1 MELYLKLIDVI
12 VPVFFVIG
20 IGYYLGKKNPDINTD
35 FITTFAGNVGTPAMI
50 FYTITT
56 TGVTLSVFTEYF
68 IYALIII
75 GGFSLVGIL
84 FLLLLKKDFI
94 SELPPLIL
102 PNTGNMGIPIC
113 LFAYGTAGLGV
124 ASAIAS
130 VIILL
135 HFTLGVLLAKK
146 SFSLEILIKNMP
158 IYAIIVSV
166 IFLYFEWDVPGYL
179 ENTTFLLTYATIFLV
194 LMSLGIALS
203 RLKVVSWTHASI
215 LGAVR
220 VILGPLIGFGLIKY
234 LNLDG
239 FAAGVLLIQSCM
251 PSAVLT
257 YLVGS
262 MYSEK
267 KVVDSVASVIVTS
280 TIMSFIT
287 CLLYTSPSPR
297 DGLLSRMP
305 SSA

>member
-1 MELYLKLIDVI
+1 MELYLKLIDVLF
-12 VPVFFVIG
+12 PVFFVIG
-20 IGYYLGKKNPDINTD
+20 IGYYLGKKNPNINTD

-124 ASAIAS
+124 ASSIAS

-146 SFSLEILIKNMP
+146 SLSLQILVKNMP
-158 IYAIIVSV
+158 IYAIIISV
-166 IFLYFEWDVPGYL
+166 IFLYFEWNVPGYL

-194 LMSLGIALS
+194 LMSLGIALT

-215 LGAVR
+215 LGCVR
-220 VILGPLIGFGLIKY
+220 VILGPLIGFGLIKF
-234 LNLDG
+234 LNLEG

-267 KVVDSVASVIVTS
+267 KVVDSVASIIVTS
-280 TIMSFIT
+280 TIMSFVTIPIVVYFS
-287 CLLYTSPSPR
+287 LKYFQ
-297 DGLLSRMP
+297 
-305 SSA
+305 

>member
-1 MELYLKLIDVI
+1 MELYLRLIDVI

-35 FITTFAGNVGTPAMI
+35 FITTFAGNIGTPGMI

-56 TGVTLSVFTEYF
+56 TGVTLSVFSEYF
-68 IYALIII
+68 IYSLIII
-75 GGFSLVGIL
+75 GGFTLVGVL

-130 VIILL
+130 VIVLL

-158 IYAIIVSV
+158 IYGIIVSV
-166 IFLYFEWDVPGYL
+166 LFLYFEWDVPGYL
-179 ENTTFLLTYATIFLV
+179 ENTTFLLTYATIFLI
-194 LMSLGIALS
+194 LMSLGIALT
-203 RLKVVSWTHASI
+203 RLKVVSWAHASI

-220 VILGPLIGFGLIKY
+220 VIIGPLLCFCLISF
-234 LNLDG
+234 LNLEG

-267 KVVDSVASVIVTS
+267 KVVDNVASVIVTS
-280 TIMSFIT
+280 TIMSFFTIPIVVYYS
-287 CLLYTSPSPR
+287 LKYF
-297 DGLLSRMP
+297 
-305 SSA
+305 

>member
-1 MELYLKLIDVI
+1 MELYLKLIDVLF
-12 VPVFFVIG
+12 PVFFVIG
-20 IGYYLGKKNPDINTD
+20 VGYYLGKKDPKFDTT
-35 FITTFAGNVGTPAMI
+35 FITNFAGNIGTPAMI
-50 FYTITT
+50 FYTVTT
-56 TGVTLSVFTEYF
+56 TGITLSVFVHYF
-68 IYALIII
+68 AYAILMI
-75 GGFSLVGIL
+75 GGFAIVGLIVL
-84 FLLLLKKDFI
+84 FLLKKDL
-94 SELPPLIL
+94 SMELPPLIL
-102 PNTGNMGIPIC
+102 PNTGNMGVPIC

-146 SFSLEILIKNMP
+146 SFSFGILIKNMP
-158 IYAIIVSV
+158 IYGIIVSV
-166 IFLYFEWDVPGYL
+166 IFLYFEWEVPGYL

-220 VILGPLIGFGLIKY
+220 VIIGPLIGFGLIKF
-234 LNLDG
+234 LNLNG

-262 MYSEK
+262 MYSER

-280 TIMSFIT
+280 TVFSFIT
-287 CLLYTSPSPR
+287 IPIVVYYSLKYFQ
-297 DGLLSRMP
+297 
-305 SSA
+305 

>member
-1 MELYLKLIDVI
+1 MELYLKLIDVLF
-12 VPVFFVIG
+12 PVFFVIG
-20 IGYYLGKKNPDINTD
+20 IGYYLGKKNPNINTD

-84 FLLLLKKDFI
+84 FLLILKKDFI
-94 SELPPLIL
+94 SELPPIIL

-130 VIILL
+130 VVILL

-158 IYAIIVSV
+158 IYGIIVSV

-220 VILGPLIGFGLIKY
+220 VIIGPIIGFGLIKF
-234 LNLDG
+234 LNLNG

-287 CLLYTSPSPR
+287 IPIVVYYSIKYFQ
-297 DGLLSRMP
+297 
-305 SSA
+305 

>member
-12 VPVFFVIG
+12 VPVFSVIG

-68 IYALIII
+68 VYALVVI

-146 SFSLEILIKNMP
+146 SFSLEILVKNMP
-158 IYAIIVSV
+158 IYGIIVSV
-166 IFLYFEWDVPGYL
+166 LFLYFEWDVPGYL

-194 LMSLGIALS
+194 LMSLGIALT

-220 VILGPLIGFGLIKY
+220 VIIGPVIGFGLIKL

-239 FAAGVLLIQSCM
+239 FAAGVLLIQSSM

-267 KVVDSVASVIVTS
+267 KIVDNVASVIVSS

-287 CLLYTSPSPR
+287 VPIVVFISLKYFI
-297 DGLLSRMP
+297 
-305 SSA
+305 

>member
-1 MELYLKLIDVI
+1 MELYIKLFDVLF
-12 VPVFFVIG
+12 PVFFVIG
-20 IGYYLGKKNPDINTD
+20 VGYYLGVKDPNFDTK
-35 FITTFAGNVGTPAMI
+35 FITNFAGNIGTPAMI

-56 TGVTLSVFTEYF
+56 TGVTLAVFIEYF
-68 IYALIII
+68 VYALVII
-75 GGFSLVGIL
+75 GGFSVVGIFFL
-84 FLLLLKKDFI
+84 FILKKDLI

-113 LFAYGTAGLGV
+113 LFAYGTVGLGV

-135 HFTLGVLLAKK
+135 HFTVGVLLAKK
-146 SFSLEILIKNMP
+146 SFSFEILIKNVP
-158 IYAIIVSV
+158 IYGILAAV
-166 IFLYFEWDVPGYL
+166 IFLYFEWDVPGFL
-179 ENTTFLLTYATIFLV
+179 ENTTFLLTYTTIFLV

-203 RLKVVSWTHASI
+203 RFQVVSWTKASI

-220 VILGPLIGFGLIKY
+220 VIIGPILGYSLIKY

-239 FAAGVLLIQSCM
+239 FSAGVLLIQSSM

-280 TIMSFIT
+280 TLMSLIT
-287 CLLYTSPSPR
+287 IPIVVFYSLKYFQ
-297 DGLLSRMP
+297 
-305 SSA
+305 

>member
-1 MELYLKLIDVI
+1 MELYLKIIDVI

-20 IGYYLGKKNPDINTD
+20 IGYYLGKKNPEINTD

-68 IYALIII
+68 IYALVII

-146 SFSLEILIKNMP
+146 SFSLDILIKNMP
-158 IYAIIVSV
+158 IYAIIFSV

-287 CLLYTSPSPR
+287 IPIVVYYSLKYFQ
-297 DGLLSRMP
+297 
-305 SSA
+305 

>member
-1 MELYLKLIDVI
+1 MELYLKLIDVLF
-12 VPVFFVIG
+12 PVFFVIG
-20 IGYYLGKKNPDINTD
+20 IGYYLGKKNPNINTD

-56 TGVTLSVFTEYF
+56 TGVTLNVFTEYF

-84 FLLLLKKDFI
+84 FLLILKKDFI

-130 VIILL
+130 VVILL

-158 IYAIIVSV
+158 IYGIIVSV

-220 VILGPLIGFGLIKY
+220 VIIGPIIGFGLIKF
-234 LNLDG
+234 LNLNG

-280 TIMSFIT
+280 TIMSFVTIPIVV
-287 CLLYTSPSPR
+287 YYSIKYFQ
-297 DGLLSRMP
+297 
-305 SSA
+305 

>member
-12 VPVFFVIG
+12 APVFFVIG
-20 IGYYLGKKNPDINTD
+20 IGYYLGKKNPEINTD

-56 TGVTLSVFTEYF
+56 TGITLSVFTEYF
-68 IYALIII
+68 IYALVII

-146 SFSLEILIKNMP
+146 SFSFEILIKNMP
-158 IYAIIVSV
+158 IYGIIVSV

-220 VILGPLIGFGLIKY
+220 VIIGPLIGFGLIKF
-234 LNLDG
+234 LNLNG

-280 TIMSFIT
+280 TVMSFIT
-287 CLLYTSPSPR
+287 IPIVVYYSIKYFQ
-297 DGLLSRMP
+297 
-305 SSA
+305 

>member
-12 VPVFFVIG
+12 APVFFVIG
-20 IGYYLGKKNPDINTD
+20 IGYYLGRKNPEINTD

-68 IYALIII
+68 IYSLIII
-75 GGFSLVGIL
+75 GGFSLVGIV
-84 FLLLLKKDFI
+84 FLLLLKKDFV

-146 SFSLEILIKNMP
+146 SFSFKILIKNMP
-158 IYAIIVSV
+158 IYGIIVSV

-220 VILGPLIGFGLIKY
+220 VIIGPLIGFGLIKF
-234 LNLDG
+234 LNLNG

-267 KVVDSVASVIVTS
+267 KVVDSVASVILTS

-287 CLLYTSPSPR
+287 IPIVVYYSLKYFE
-297 DGLLSRMP
+297 
-305 SSA
+305 

>member
-1 MELYLKLIDVI
+1 
-12 VPVFFVIG
+12 
-20 IGYYLGKKNPDINTD
+20 
-35 FITTFAGNVGTPAMI
+35 MI

-56 TGVTLSVFTEYF
+56 TGITLDIFVEYF
-68 IYALIII
+68 IYALVIIA
-75 GGFSLVGIL
+75 GFSLVGLL
-84 FLLLLKKDFI
+84 FLFILKKDVI

-102 PNTGNMGIPIC
+102 PNAGNMGIPIC
-113 LFAYGTAGLGV
+113 LFAYGTVGLGV
-124 ASAIAS
+124 ASAISS

-146 SFSLEILIKNMP
+146 KFSLEILIKNVP
-158 IYAIIVSV
+158 IYAILAAVV
-166 IFLYFEWDVPGYL
+166 FLYFQWDVPGYI
-179 ENTTFLLTYATIFLV
+179 ENTTFLLTYTTIFLV

-220 VILGPLIGFGLIKY
+220 VIIGPIIGFSLIKF
-234 LNLDG
+234 LNLNG
-239 FAAGVLLIQSCM
+239 FFAGVLLIQSAM

-267 KVVDSVASVIVTS
+267 KVVDNIASVIVSS
-280 TIMSFIT
+280 TLMSFIT
-287 CLLYTSPSPR
+287 IPIVVFYSLKFFQ
-297 DGLLSRMP
+297 
-305 SSA
+305 

>member
-1 MELYLKLIDVI
+1 MELYLKLIDVLF
-12 VPVFFVIG
+12 PVFFVIG
-20 IGYYLGKKNPDINTD
+20 IGYYLGKKNPNINTD

-130 VIILL
+130 VVILL

-158 IYAIIVSV
+158 IYGIIISV

-220 VILGPLIGFGLIKY
+220 VIIGPIIGFGLIKF
-234 LNLDG
+234 LNLNG

-287 CLLYTSPSPR
+287 IPVVVYYSIKYF
-297 DGLLSRMP
+297 
-305 SSA
+305 

>member
-20 IGYYLGKKNPDINTD
+20 IGYYLGKKNPEINTD

-75 GGFSLVGIL
+75 SGFSLVGVL

-130 VIILL
+130 VVILL

-158 IYAIIVSV
+158 IYGIIVSV

-203 RLKVVSWTHASI
+203 RLKVVSWMHASI

-220 VILGPLIGFGLIKY
+220 VILGPLIGFGFINF

-257 YLVGS
+257 YLVGT

-287 CLLYTSPSPR
+287 IPIVVYYSLKYFQ
-297 DGLLSRMP
+297 
-305 SSA
+305 